1 MRGGKLLSQ
10 KYRQEI
16 FLVSDI
22 TFLLHLVDPVSLF
35 ITFLTT
41 KTFKNKKSKSFKKI
55 LWTAMSEE
63 RINNLMLL
71 TIDKGWLDSI
81 NVIYIA
87 NKFSDCNY
95 ERNQFWYI

>member
-35 ITFLTT
+35 ITFLST

-55 LWTAMSEE
+55 L
-63 RINNLMLL
+63 
-71 TIDKGWLDSI
+71 
-81 NVIYIA
+81 
-87 NKFSDCNY
+87 
-95 ERNQFWYI
+95 